1 MMLVRHGFMLIG
13 SPFGGKTSALK
24 VLAEVLKDLETNGLM
39 DEHGVDYIFIN
50 PKAITIGQLYGSFDP
65 VSHEWID
72 GTSTLVV
79 NMEYVTITGL
89 CAYLAVFLAI
99 SH

>member
-13 SPFGGKTSALK
+13 SPLGGKTSALK
-24 VLAEVLKDLETNGLM
+24 VLAGALKDLETKGLM

-72 GTSTLVV
+72 GRSLSYHCYKIY
-79 NMEYVTITGL
+79 M
-89 CAYLAVFLAI
+89 LATLAI
-99 SH
+99 MSSSRCFFS